1 MECQD
6 ILEGKAA
13 CTVSGA
19 FVENR
24 RISACP
30 LRDATA
36 VRATHWLWSASSLTQ
51 AAVQLGPN
59 NRVQYNKQ
67 TRCWTAGSPTCLCPL
82 VRLATELT
90 LF

>member
-6 ILEGKAA
+6 LLEGKAA
-13 CTVSGA
+13 CTVGGT

-24 RISACP
+24 RFQACP

-51 AAVQLGPN
+51 AAVQLGPSN
-59 NRVQYNKQ
+59 SV
-67 TRCWTAGSPTCLCPL
+67 
-82 VRLATELT
+82 
-90 LF
+90 